1 MKSTIN
7 RLIHFIKLFLNAEF
21 IRFLLT
27 GGLNTLVGYIIFAV
41 SFWVSAH
48 EALSLIIDYG
58 IGALFNYLSYS
69 KLVFNGYK
77 SKRFVSF
84 IAIYII
90 AYFLNYALV
99 KATMRI
105 FGINAYIAQAL
116 ALTVCPL
123 FLYFMLKKFVFS
135 NKSTSANY
143 TSGAKYE

>member
-1 MKSTIN
+1 MKSTIT

-27 GGLNTLVGYIIFAV
+27 GGLNTLVGYIIFVV

-77 SKRFVSF
+77 TKRFLSF
-84 IAIYII
+84 LAVYII
-90 AYFLNYALV
+90 AYLLNYGLV
-99 KATMRI
+99 KTTMKF